1 MRRHEGSGLI
11 LLVVGFWLVGSGGH
25 WLITPIDHPGATAG
39 RVIAVWAQIGLGALL
54 LFMGNRW
61 HQRERRTLGPR
72 YSAVVNTTLLALVG
86 AACALSAAHWLIL
99 PNGHVAAWR
108 VAGVWVQLVVGLVL
122 LGLAAWRP
130 ATRKTT

>member
-25 WLITPIDHPGATAG
+25 WLITPIDHPTATAG
-39 RVIAVWAQIGLGALL
+39 RVIAVWVQIGLGALL

-61 HQRERRTLGPR
+61 HQRERRALGPR
-72 YSAVVNTTLLALVG
+72 YAAVVNTTLLALVG

-99 PNGHVAAWR
+99 PNGNVAAWR
-108 VAGVWVQLVVGLVL
+108 VAGVWVQLAVGLVL

-130 ATRKTT
+130 ANRKTT

>member
-1 MRRHEGSGLI
+1 M

-25 WLITPIDHPGATAG
+25 WLITPIDHPGATAA
-39 RVIAVWAQIGLGALL
+39 RVIAVWVQSGLGVLL
-54 LFMGNRW
+54 LVMGNRW

-99 PNGHVAAWR
+99 PNGNGAAWR
-108 VAGVWVQLVVGLVL
+108 VAGAWLQLAVGVLL

-130 ATRKTT
+130 AARKTT

>member
-25 WLITPIDHPGATAG
+25 WLITPIDHPTATAG
-39 RVIAVWAQIGLGALL
+39 RVIAVWVQIGLGALL

-61 HQRERRTLGPR
+61 HQRERRTIGPR

-99 PNGHVAAWR
+99 PNGNVAAWR
-108 VAGVWVQLVVGLVL
+108 VAGVWLQLAVGLVL

-130 ATRKTT
+130 AARKTT

>member
-25 WLITPIDHPGATAG
+25 WLITPIDHPTATAG
-39 RVIAVWAQIGLGALL
+39 RVIAVWGQIGLGVLL
-54 LFMGNRW
+54 LFMGHRW

-99 PNGHVAAWR
+99 PNGNVAAWR
-108 VAGVWVQLVVGLVL
+108 VAGVWVQLAVGLVL

-130 ATRKTT
+130 ANRKTT

>member
-1 MRRHEGSGLI
+1 MRRHEGAGLI

-25 WLITPIDHPGATAG
+25 WLITPIDHPTATAG
-39 RVIAVWAQIGLGALL
+39 RVIAVWVQIGLGALL

-61 HQRERRTLGPR
+61 HQRERRALGPR
-72 YSAVVNTTLLALVG
+72 YSAVVNTTLFALVG

-99 PNGHVAAWR
+99 PNGNVAAWR
-108 VAGVWVQLVVGLVL
+108 VAGVWVQLAVGLVL

-130 ATRKTT
+130 ANRKTT

>member
-25 WLITPIDHPGATAG
+25 WLITPIDHPTATAG
-39 RVIAVWAQIGLGALL
+39 RVIAVWVQIGLGALL

-61 HQRERRTLGPR
+61 HQRERRALGPR
-72 YSAVVNTTLLALVG
+72 YSAVVNTTLFALVG

-99 PNGHVAAWR
+99 PNGNVAAWR
-108 VAGVWVQLVVGLVL
+108 VAGVWVQLAVGLVL

-130 ATRKTT
+130 ANRKTT